1 MASFGSKWEPLTA
14 SSHDHEHPGYHAQH
28 IHRGSISGGSTLEA
42 ANKLDP
48 ILGSNEGSAN
58 HGPHSTN
65 IANKLDPRVDSDTDH
80 RGTDQGSTNHGSHST
95 NVDNK
100 LDPCVDSD
108 LDYRGPSTS
117 QPGQSGAFTRR
128 GTEPSIHTSQAHQS
142 ETRAARNSDSDDELR
157 RASLSQDSTAPLEE
171 PKRSTAYSHKSDF
184 LNLLDPR
191 VDHNGAKQMRSSG
204 S

>member
-1 MASFGSKWEPLTA
+1 MAPFGSKWEPLTA
-14 SSHDHEHPGYHAQH
+14 SSHDHDHPEYHAQH

-48 ILGSNEGSAN
+48 ILGSNEGSTN
-58 HGPHSTN
+58 YGPHSTD

-80 RGTDQGSTNHGSHST
+80 RGTDQGSTNYGSHST

-100 LDPCVDSD
+100 PDVCGNSVLDC
-108 LDYRGPSTS
+108 RGPDTS
-117 QPGQSGAFTRR
+117 QPGQSGTFTRR
-128 GTEPSIHTSQAHQS
+128 GTEPSIHTSQAHQR
-142 ETRAARNSDSDDELR
+142 ETRAARKSGSDDELR
-157 RASLSQDSTAPLEE
+157 RTSLSQDATAPLKE
-171 PKRSTAYSHKSDF
+171 PKRSTVSPHKSEF

-191 VDHNGAKQMRSSG
+191 VNHNGAKQMRSSG